1 MRGWDGTTWKP
12 ARSFNGVW
20 WNDLAYDKCYVASY
34 GGAAGLVDSIPA
46 GRSFTLIVNHQAS
59 AGTYGRVGEVPAGRT
74 RLMFYGDSGNLR
86 LRLIRAQGGLD
97 VAGSAIE
104 FSWTKT
110 AGKTWSS
117 AVYDGH
123 ALKGAYNGD
132 TRTASA
138 PIAGFDDFVTSG
150 PVPLR
155 CETTYSALSSPIAIL
170 VPGKLTQAQIDQVTT
185 AFDTSRTT
193 KVPPTLLSPMAP
205 VANLG
210 PGGSATLALSETSP
224 RTMFFTG
231 SSNGASGTIR
241 NANDAI
247 LDNRLGLAN
256 YDAFSRCVYID
267 RSGVEQYLDNPG
279 RSWGMGAWWDG
290 THAGLYSQRD
300 NLTKQAEASL
310 TPMPWTVVNGS
321 TGLRLLAYG
330 QRLPDDRIAS
340 IAHWTSWVE
349 R

>member
-1 MRGWDGTTWKP
+1 MRGWDGTAWKP

-34 GGAAGLVDSIPA
+34 GGAAGLVSSLPA
-46 GRSFTLIVNHQAS
+46 GRSFTLIVKHNEH
-59 AGTYGRVGEVPAGRT
+59 AGTYGRVGEPPGSAT
-74 RLMFYGDSGNLR
+74 RLMFYGDSVNLR
-86 LRLIRAQGGLD
+86 LRLIRAQTGGT
-97 VAGSAIE
+97 AAAIE
-104 FSWTKT
+104 FVWAKV
-110 AGKTWSS
+110 AGQTWSS

-123 ALKGAYNGD
+123 TLKGVYNGVEH
-132 TRTASA
+132 TSLA
-138 PIAGFDDFVTSG
+138 PIADYDPFMTSG
-150 PVPLR
+150 DVNLR
-155 CETTYSALSSPIAIL
+155 CETTYSLNSNPVAIL
-170 VPGKLTQAQIDQVTT
+170 VPGKLTQTQIDQVI
-185 AFDTSRTT
+185 ADFESSRTT
-193 KVPPTLLSPMAP
+193 KTPPALLSPVAP

-210 PGGSATLALSETSP
+210 PNGSITLALPETSP

-256 YDAFSRCVYID
+256 YDAYSRAVYID

-290 THAGLYSQRD
+290 IHAGLYSQRD

-321 TGLRLLAYG
+321 TGLRLMAYD

-340 IAHWTSWVE
+340 ITHWLSWVE